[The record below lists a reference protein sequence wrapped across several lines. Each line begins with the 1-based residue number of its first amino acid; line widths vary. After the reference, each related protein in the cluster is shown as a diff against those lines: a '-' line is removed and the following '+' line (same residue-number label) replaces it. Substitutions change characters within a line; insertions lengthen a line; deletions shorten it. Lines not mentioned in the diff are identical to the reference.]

1 MVDSDN
7 GQILAAYFLIKC
19 GSSKTFL
26 LLMVWSFTNLY
37 VIFTTV
43 SYYMLYVLEVS
54 RFSYSSTFI
63 CYLDLQHIT
72 NHLKLTEV
80 CRLRSVIY
88 YLFFSF
94 ERYSDCQRKFN
105 FEFLMDF
112 YSLSLLN
119 NKKRFGEN
127 VYVCVCMCVCV
138 CVCEREREWE
148 RERERVRERE
158 RKREALPNVASKPVD
173 RSRWNSMSRI
183 LLEVSSAFFFIYC
196 CIFS

>member
-1 MVDSDN
+1 MKRIQIIEGSNRLENSINQLLLKVFWNRKELMVDSDN

-19 GSSKTFL
+19 GSSKAFL
-26 LLMVWSFTNLY
+26 LLMAWSFTNLY

-105 FEFLMDF
+105 F
-112 YSLSLLN
+112 
-119 NKKRFGEN
+119 
-127 VYVCVCMCVCV
+127 
-138 CVCEREREWE
+138 
-148 RERERVRERE
+148 
-158 RKREALPNVASKPVD
+158 
-173 RSRWNSMSRI
+173 
-183 LLEVSSAFFFIYC
+183 
-196 CIFS
+196 